1 MYRPVHLLG
10 PVCCDFDLFE
20 VVKLSVL
27 TRGLVN
33 SNEET
38 TNAIGL
44 FSQSLTTLAPVRP
57 VVNIGLFKRIKHS
70 GLDTSEGERGNSS
83 TLSYLDQCTFAMR
96 KESRSC
102 LKHHD
107 QGNSIKILFS
117 PHDLLR
123 DDEG

>member
-1 MYRPVHLLG
+1 MKKPRTRLVFFLSLSRPLH
-10 PVCCDFDLFE
+10 F
-20 VVKLSVL
+20 
-27 TRGLVN
+27 
-33 SNEET
+33 
-38 TNAIGL
+38 
-44 FSQSLTTLAPVRP
+44 RP